1 MAITQ
6 ADIDQ
11 MLGNVPAWA
20 TEATLEAISSHKRA
34 DNVKIKKA
42 FKDLTGL
49 EFKFDEV
56 KSKIDKANQ
65 SFEFD
70 GAKKLAKGVQSTTDK
85 LFGMSARD
93 VDPLK
98 GTADIMKMVA
108 SAVDGVVGVA
118 TKFTNKIPFIG
129 TVATGLLKGIAGV
142 GVVAAGTAA
151 IYATILMEQEKSLR
165 TIIDYGMV
173 VDDLSQFTTMRDSV
187 AAVGMSMQEMAK
199 MLHGNKAML
208 ANLPGDLV
216 SATTDFI
223 KFAGTMEE
231 SKAFGSFGYNVEQ
244 QTVRLLEETKLMY
257 MSGQLEQFGQLQ
269 KDKIRKN
276 FESSSTM
283 TTFLANK
290 FGDQRSS
297 LLALRSEALT
307 NVDFMSAIA
316 RNGEY
321 LAEQYGENAVANVK
335 ASGAS
340 MKMLFTKV
348 LGPEFG
354 AQSEQVFNRFIKD
367 IQIDASV
374 LNDMPTSMIDQL
386 NSMGPEVMAN
396 FKNIMEKAGTGQLTE
411 NQTVMAVHKL
421 TKSIANAEPRFG
433 DDPIVQGANALIAN
447 ARVAPEAFL
456 DMTEDTLTAGLDS
469 VKELTKN
476 ASGTIESIDRS
487 RIAFRTIITTME
499 PGYTKS
505 KTAVDFFAGSLEL
518 VEDTLRLVGMI
529 PEEKPIPKKLPN
541 SPLTTEEIAGI
552 KGNIENNGESADDTV
567 VSDSQSVD
575 AAARVAASVEAA
587 PVEAAPVEAA
597 PVEATPDKTEDNADI
612 VLPSVVVQQ
621 EQTESVVSQN
631 DVAVVDKSPPVQDQ
645 SDIITSNT
653 HAIIPQSST
662 ESVPDIKINTPKI
675 ANVQSGNNSSNTQAI
690 IPQSSTES
698 VSDNKT
704 KTPIIS
710 KVQSG
715 NNSSKPQAI
724 IPQSSTESVSDINIP
739 TISVQSVNN
748 SSQSQSSIESQG
760 DNTST
765 TALSQSV
772 ITSSK
777 SQEIASTSKKSVGK
791 IRPHVQGPMFDNSI
805 QTQSIAPSSTE
816 STESTESVGDN
827 NSQSSVISPTNKSES
842 NIGEPIAQSQGYKPD
857 EIQLSPKSSQSS
869 AITPSPSNKSDRN
882 ISSPIDQVQSGTTRS
897 SYSLEIPASSS
908 NKGVGIIDIPEQ
920 AVTELSQS
928 PVITSS
934 SSIKSDKDIET
945 SAAAVAVK
953 VKSLYNYSQPS
964 DMVKPTSKKSVGK
977 IRPPSASTVSSKVGS
992 SGGNN
997 QPSSPSTGVV
1007 NAKSSSGNSQPSV
1020 NVLPSKKSVGKIRPP
1035 SPSTGVGKSG
1045 NNQLAPK
1052 SSKSPVIAS
1061 STSSRTPVT
1070 TTPTDKPV
1078 NTKTSVHLAIMSL
1091 LDNKIMNYMKDITEE
1106 TEKAALTENIHGE

>member
-1 MAITQ
+1 MAIEQ

-20 TEATLEAISSHKRA
+20 TEATLEAITSHKKS
-34 DNVKIKKA
+34 DNVKIKHA
-42 FKDLTGL
+42 FKQMTGL
-49 EFKFDEV
+49 EFKFDEI
-56 KSKIDKANQ
+56 KSKIDKASQ
-65 SFEFD
+65 SFD

-98 GTADIMKMVA
+98 GTTDIMKMVA

-118 TKFTNKIPFIG
+118 TKFTSKIPYVGGAI
-129 TVATGLLKGIAGV
+129 TGALKGVAGV

-223 KFAGTMEE
+223 KFAGTVEE
-231 SKAFGSFGYNVEQ
+231 SKEIGSFGYNVEQ

-257 MSGQLEQFGQLQ
+257 MSGQLEQFGQIQ

-321 LAEQYGENAVANVK
+321 LAEKYGENAEANVK
-335 ASGAS
+335 ASSAS

-367 IQIDASV
+367 INIDANV
-374 LNDMPTSMIDQL
+374 LNDMPAEMIDQL

-433 DDPIVQGANALIAN
+433 DDPIVQRANELIAN

-456 DMTEDTLTAGLDS
+456 DMTESTLTAGLSS

-476 ASGTIESIDRS
+476 ASGTIESIDNS

-499 PGYTKS
+499 PGYTTS
-505 KTAVDFFAGSLEL
+505 KTAVEFFAGSLEL

-529 PEEKPIPKKLPN
+529 PEEKPIPKKLPP
-541 SPLTTEEIAGI
+541 SPLTKEEIAKI
-552 KGNIENNGESADDTV
+552 TKNYNLIGNEGKNATDDDT
-567 VSDSQSVD
+567 
-575 AAARVAASVEAA
+575 EAT
-587 PVEAAPVEAA
+587 
-597 PVEATPDKTEDNADI
+597 PVEATPVEATPVEATPYKTEDNADI
-612 VLPSVVVQQ
+612 VLPSVVVD
-621 EQTESVVSQN
+621 T
-631 DVAVVDKSPPVQDQ
+631 PP
-645 SDIITSNT
+645 
-653 HAIIPQSST
+653 SST
-662 ESVPDIKINTPKI
+662 E
-675 ANVQSGNNSSNTQAI
+675 NVGNN
-690 IPQSSTES
+690 
-698 VSDNKT
+698 
-704 KTPIIS
+704 KTPTTTS
-710 KVQSG
+710 RQ
-715 NNSSKPQAI
+715 
-724 IPQSSTESVSDINIP
+724 
-739 TISVQSVNN
+739 
-748 SSQSQSSIESQG
+748 SQSQES
-760 DNTST
+760 TSP
-765 TALSQSV
+765 
-772 ITSSK
+772 
-777 SQEIASTSKKSVGK
+777 STSKKSVGK
-791 IRPHVQGPMFDNSI
+791 IRPLVQGQIFDNYI
-805 QTQSIAPSSTE
+805 QTQPIAPSSTE
-816 STESTESVGDN
+816 FTEFTENVGDD
-827 NSQSSVISPTNKSES
+827 NSQPSVISTPTNKSDR
-842 NIGEPIAQSQGYKPD
+842 NIGSPIAQPQGYKTD
-857 EIQLSPKSSQSS
+857 GIQSS
-869 AITPSPSNKSDRN
+869 SNPIQPLAITPSRSNKSDRN
-882 ISSPIDQVQSGTTRS
+882 IDSPIDQVQSGTRS
-897 SYSLEIPASSS
+897 SYSLEIPALSS
-908 NKGVGIIDIPEQ
+908 NKSVGIIDIPEQ
-920 AVTELSQS
+920 VTTKLSQS
-928 PVITSS
+928 PAITPL
-934 SSIKSDKDIET
+934 SSIKSDKDIEA
-945 SAAAVAVK
+945 SAAAVK
-953 VKSLYNYSQPS
+953 VKSSSNNSQPS
-964 DMVKPTSKKSVGK
+964 NMVIPTSKKSVGK
-977 IRPPSASTVSSKVGS
+977 IRPPSASTVSSKAGS
-992 SGGNN
+992 SGGNI
-997 QPSSPSTGVV
+997 
-1007 NAKSSSGNSQPSV
+1007 QPSV
-1020 NVLPSKKSVGKIRPP
+1020 NILPSKKSVGKIRPP
-1035 SPSTGVGKSG
+1035 ITSTGVGKSG
-1045 NNQLAPK
+1045 NNQFVPK

-1061 STSSRTPVT
+1061 SNSSKTPAIAS
-1070 TTPTDKPV
+1070 PTGKPE
-1078 NTKTSVHLAIMSL
+1078 NTKNSVHLAIMSL